1 MTDFAVDRA
10 GLRSAAG
17 TYDNGKQQL
26 DSISSVIQ
34 NPDPMMLG
42 LFLAPAWGVIGPL
55 ISQGS
60 QGLIK
65 GVGDMLSAYATN
77 LPTSANTYEEAEE
90 QGAEDAS
97 TIVEV

>member
-10 GLRSAAG
+10 GLGCAAG
-17 TYDNGKQQL
+17 TNDNRQNQQDTL
-26 DSISSVIQ
+26 STRFKKTH
-34 NPDPMMLG
+34 PMMLG

-65 GVGDMLSAYATN
+65 GVGDMLSAYASN
-77 LPTSANTYEEAEE
+77 LRTSANTYEEAEE